1 MQDLEL
7 QGFRFTAWGFTG
19 FIAAEN
25 YGLMKILGLGFTG
38 LRLGNFSLATRRQT
52 DRKSC
57 AFLFM
62 LTY

>member
-25 YGLMKILGLGFTG
+25 YGLMKILGLEFTG
-38 LRLGNFSLATRRQT
+38 LRLGN
-52 DRKSC
+52 